1 MSQNVTLNEFP
12 VEARVGREK
21 QVFDENN
28 VRQVA
33 GTIAVDPKT
42 KKVLVVSSTKYDD
55 VWVLPKG
62 GWESDETKEQ
72 SAERETYEE
81 GGVRGEVKGFI
92 DSFLHYGYNDE
103 IKAKIW
109 FYEFEVKEILD
120 NWPEKEIRK
129 RRWCTFKEAK
139 HLLRFKPVLQKALL
153 ASSFA
158 QETDPA

>member
-1 MSQNVTLNEFP
+1 MSQNKFSS
-12 VEARVGREK
+12 EAREGREK

-42 KKVLVVSSTKYDD
+42 NRVLIISSTKYAG

-62 GWESDETKEQ
+62 GWESDETKEE

-81 GGVRGEVKGFI
+81 GGVTGKVKRFVG
-92 DSFLHYGYNDE
+92 SFLHYGSTGE
-103 IKAKIW
+103 IKANVW
-109 FYEFEVKEILD
+109 FYELEVEDILD
-120 NWPEKEIRK
+120 IWPEKDIRQRK
-129 RRWCTFKEAK
+129 WCTFEEAIY
-139 HLLRFKPVLQKALL
+139 LLRFKPFMKDALI

-158 QETDPA
+158 PKNGPVPTL